1 MDLKSKITLHQYLE
15 EILLNRISQA
25 KKALDDIIFSR
36 DNESKSTAGDKYE
49 TGRAMMQQA
58 QQQQEIQVQTSVNLL
73 QHLRTLRTEKVA
85 MEVGLGS
92 LVETNQGLF
101 YLAIGLGEIQY
112 EDTVVHVV
120 SMASPLAQL
129 LANKKKGDVFEL
141 RDRSYEILE
150 VS

>member
-1 MDLKSKITLHQYLE
+1 LDLKIKLALHQHLE
-15 EILLNRISQA
+15 EILINRISQA

-58 QQQQEIQVQTSVNLL
+58 QKQQEIQVQTSVNLL
-73 QHLRTLRTEKVA
+73 RHLSALRTEKVPTKI
-85 MEVGLGS
+85 GLGS
-92 LVETNQGLF
+92 LVKTNQGLF
-101 YLAIGLGEIQY
+101 YLSIGLGEIQY
-112 EDTVVHVV
+112 EDKLVHVI

-129 LANKKKGDVFEL
+129 LANKKKGEVFEL
-141 RDRSYEILE
+141 RDRNYEILE